1 MVGSACAERYVQ
13 SGGGRPEL
21 APPCQA
27 RKEGDGGDGHQGQ
40 TELRLA
46 FDERH
51 SAGDVEQ
58 DGIDDE
64 ESVQVHGPIVKD
76 RRARIDYLAGNRPHV
91 WGPLASS

>member
-1 MVGSACAERYVQ
+1 MVGSACAEGYGQ
-13 SGGGRPEL
+13 SGGGRPQL
-21 APPCQA
+21 APPYQA
-27 RKEGDGGDGHQGQ
+27 RKEGDGAEREQGQ
-40 TELRLA
+40 TELRPA

-64 ESVQVHGPIVKD
+64 ESVQVHGRIVKD
-76 RRARIDYLAGNRPHV
+76 RRPRIDYLAGNRPHV